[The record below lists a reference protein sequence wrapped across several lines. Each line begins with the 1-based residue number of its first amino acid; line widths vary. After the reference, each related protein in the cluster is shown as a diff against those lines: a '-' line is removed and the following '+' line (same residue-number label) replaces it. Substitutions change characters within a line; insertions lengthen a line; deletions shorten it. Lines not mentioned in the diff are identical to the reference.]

1 LERLG
6 TRLLRW
12 VLWRPFS
19 ITTQLVYLDKSPAAL
34 LPADK
39 ESNWLPAPS
48 APFVMFMRVYWPKPE
63 APDGTW
69 KQPPLQRA
77 E

>member
-1 LERLG
+1 
-6 TRLLRW
+6 
-12 VLWRPFS
+12 
-19 ITTQLVYLDKSPAAL
+19 LDRSPAAL

-39 ESNWLPAPS
+39 EFNWLPAPS
-48 APFVMFMRVYWPKPE
+48 TPFVMFMRVYWPKPE
-63 APDGTW
+63 ALDGTW

>member
-1 LERLG
+1 
-6 TRLLRW
+6 
-12 VLWRPFS
+12 
-19 ITTQLVYLDKSPAAL
+19 LDKSPAAL